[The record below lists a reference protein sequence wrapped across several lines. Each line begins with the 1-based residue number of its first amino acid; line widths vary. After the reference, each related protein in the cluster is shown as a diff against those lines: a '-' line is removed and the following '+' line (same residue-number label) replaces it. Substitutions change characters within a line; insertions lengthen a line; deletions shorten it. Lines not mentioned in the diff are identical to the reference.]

1 MAMATFVR
9 ICAVTAGLL
18 LLASFATFAID
29 QTQKGSDGQ
38 LRKVKHDAVAPA
50 SPGPIDQPSPAAPV
64 EQVRERVHTQVR
76 EMIDDAND
84 VLVSPFAGI
93 VTSRDPWGPR
103 IVSGGLA
110 FLLFGVGGTL
120 LANALPRPRHKVADW
135 REATS

>member
-1 MAMATFVR
+1 MATLLR
-9 ICAVTAGLL
+9 IVAVVASVVILVGLMAFAADEAERGSAAQVESIDPSAG
-18 LLASFATFAID
+18 AE
-29 QTQKGSDGQ
+29 
-38 LRKVKHDAVAPA
+38 RKREGRSEP
-50 SPGPIDQPSPAAPV
+50 
-64 EQVRERVHTQVR
+64 VREV
-76 EMIDDAND
+76 IDDAND